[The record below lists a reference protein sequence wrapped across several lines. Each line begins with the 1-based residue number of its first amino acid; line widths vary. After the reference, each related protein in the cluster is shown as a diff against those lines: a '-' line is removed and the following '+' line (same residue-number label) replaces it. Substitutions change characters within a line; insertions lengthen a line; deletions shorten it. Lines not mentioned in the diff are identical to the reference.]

1 MTSIRGTIHGE
12 FSRLLRDAEADPSII
27 SDDLELLKSGVDS
40 LAFAVLVATLE
51 DKLGYDP
58 FRMSP
63 EPYYP
68 VTFGDFVAF
77 YEKYSGTDG

>member
-1 MTSIRGTIHGE
+1 MADIRGTITEE
-12 FSRLLRDAEADPSII
+12 FSRLLRAAEVDPSII
-27 SDDLELLKSGVDS
+27 SDDLALLQSGVDS

-51 DKLGYDP
+51 DRLGYDP
-58 FRMSP
+58 FRLSP

-77 YEKYSGTDG
+77 YEKYSDADG